1 MIDRGR
7 TMIKICGLRT
17 PEAVAAVAESGADMA
32 GFVHWA
38 GSPRFVDLQQA
49 EGLASGLPGTT
60 SPVSLFVDERPERML
75 ESPFE
80 WIQLHGREDEEACRT
95 LRRAGR
101 RVIRGFRFDAESLER
116 WDRCPD
122 VDVLL
127 VDGSETG
134 GSGRTFDHREL
145 APRIG
150 ALSKPVIVAGGLH
163 RGNVLELLDS
173 VPCWGVDVS
182 SGVEVSRGT
191 KDPEEIRA
199 FCRTIRPGG

>member
-1 MIDRGR
+1 M
-7 TMIKICGLRT
+7 
-17 PEAVAAVAESGADMA
+17 
-32 GFVHWA
+32 
-38 GSPRFVDLQQA
+38 
-49 EGLASGLPGTT
+49 
-60 SPVSLFVDERPERML
+60 SLFVDERPERML

-80 WIQLHGREDEEACRT
+80 WIQLHGREDEETCRT

-101 RVIRGFRFDAESLER
+101 RVIRGFKFDADSLER

-163 RGNVLELLDS
+163 RGNVLELLAS
-173 VPCWGVDVS
+173 VVLGRRCL
-182 SGVEVSRGT
+182 ERGGGLPGI

-199 FCRTIRPGG
+199 FCRTIRPCE

>member
-1 MIDRGR
+1 
-7 TMIKICGLRT
+7 MIKICGLRT
-17 PEAVAAVAESGADMA
+17 PEVVAAVAESGADMA

-38 GSPRFVDLQQA
+38 GSPRFVDLRQA
-49 EGLASGLPGTT
+49 ERLASELPGTT
-60 SPVSLFVDERPERML
+60 SPVSLFVDEPLERML

-80 WIQLHGREDEEACRT
+80 WIQLHGREDEGICRA

-101 RVIRGFRFDAESLER
+101 RVIRGFEFHADSLAR

-145 APRIG
+145 ASRIG
-150 ALSKPVIVAGGLH
+150 ALVKPVIVAGGLH
-163 RGNVLELLDS
+163 RGRRVFSFLFYI
-173 VPCWGVDVS
+173 VIC
-182 SGVEVSRGT
+182 
-191 KDPEEIRA
+191 IHMH
-199 FCRTIRPGG
+199 TI